1 MVHGEVRNTEGDL
14 LVPDVL
20 AEDGVEHG
28 TERGEHHLLP
38 GHGSVA
44 AEEGHVPHG
53 VPGGEV
59 LQQGGPVPR
68 VLQFGHFLSEIQN
81 ILYFSVWIPGITAYI
96 INHILPK
103 QK

>member
-1 MVHGEVRNTEGDL
+1 MAHGEVRNAEGDL

-81 ILYFSVWIPGITAYI
+81 RFILFSLDSRNYSLYHKSHIT
-96 INHILPK
+96 
-103 QK
+103 

>member
-1 MVHGEVRNTEGDL
+1 MVHGKVRNTEGDL

-28 TERGEHHLLP
+28 TERSQHHLLP

-59 LQQGGPVPR
+59 LQQGGPVPG
-68 VLQFGHFLSEIQN
+68 VLQFGHVEKHSVLKECPLS
-81 ILYFSVWIPGITAYI
+81 GIRNRY
-96 INHILPK
+96 NF
-103 QK
+103 